1 MQSKLRDNWKVY
13 PSRMKVRLRKPPTTT
28 KQADKRED
36 GQQTNCL
43 ILTALRTIRKIINLG
58 SPFSRKA
65 GSAGFSVLCAV
76 IIFLSLACGDA
87 ERTTN
92 IVTAPE
98 DAAKKLPMGEGLDL
112 GALAPEFSLPDGDG
126 EFHSLSEHR
135 GQKLVIVFYR
145 TGT

>member
-1 MQSKLRDNWKVY
+1 MQLKLTDNWKVY
-13 PSRMKVRLRKPPTTT
+13 LSRLKIRLRKQPATA
-28 KQADKRED
+28 KQADKKEE

-43 ILTALRTIRKIINLG
+43 ILTALRTIRKILNLK

-65 GSAGFSVLCAV
+65 DLAGFSALCV
-76 IIFLSLACGDA
+76 VSMFLSLACGDA

-92 IVTAPE
+92 VVTAPE
-98 DAAKKLPMGEGLDL
+98 DAAKKLPMGEGLDI

-126 EFHSLSEHR
+126 EFHSLSEYR
-135 GQKLVIVFYR
+135 EQKLVIVFYR